1 MSAGSPTMPASPFA
15 RYRPLLLVVALL
27 ILPFAIGGGLYAWG
41 WRPAKAT
48 SHGELLTPP
57 RPVPPLADTA
67 GKPVAKA
74 DFDGHWTLV
83 VAGSGPCE
91 AACRQWITI
100 TRQVHVALYKQMP
113 RVQRA
118 WVTDQPGADPAPLL
132 AIQPDLHPLVA
143 TSTEAAG
150 AFDLSTA
157 GHRVFVVDPLG
168 QIILRYAPDADP
180 KDILKD
186 MDRLLRYAWA
196 G

>member
-1 MSAGSPTMPASPFA
+1 MSAPVTAMPASPLA

-41 WRPAKAT
+41 WRPAGAA
-48 SHGELLTPP
+48 SHGELLTPS
-57 RPVPPLADTA
+57 RPVPALADTA
-67 GKPVAKA
+67 GKPVGKA
-74 DFDGHWTLV
+74 AFENHWTII

-91 AACRQWITI
+91 AACRQWIAA

-118 WVTDQPGADPAPLL
+118 WVTDRPGADPAPLL

-143 TSTEAAG
+143 TGADAAA
-150 AFDLSTA
+150 AFDLGTA

-180 KDILKD
+180 KAVLKD

>member
-1 MSAGSPTMPASPFA
+1 MSAPVTAMPASPFA

-41 WRPAKAT
+41 WRPAGAA

-57 RPVPPLADTA
+57 RPVPALADTA
-67 GKPVAKA
+67 GKPVGKA
-74 DFDGHWTLV
+74 AFENHWTII

-91 AACRQWITI
+91 AACRQWIAA

-118 WVTDQPGADPAPLL
+118 WVTDRPGADPAPLL

-143 TSTEAAG
+143 TGADAAA
-150 AFDLSTA
+150 AFDLGTA

-180 KDILKD
+180 KAVLKD